1 MITLIL
7 NRFEVKQESISNLIK
22 YDRDSWVQRKWTE
35 KYTVF
40 YKPKDYLTCQKITWS
55 PKNLNTNDLNSVL
68 VCSYLRV
75 ESFSCRISPYLCLRT
90 WRLCPI
96 PFITCHFLVVYTLPI
111 VSLLTKLGKFSQ
123 LLWGNNY
130 LSNSRLLSTCFCVWL
145 PNNSK

>member
-22 YDRDSWVQRKWTE
+22 YDHE
-35 KYTVF
+35 
-40 YKPKDYLTCQKITWS
+40 YKGNELKSIQFSTNLKDYLICQKITWS

-68 VCSYLRV
+68 VCSYLWV
-75 ESFSCRISPYLCLRT
+75 VSFSCRISPYLCLRT

-130 LSNSRLLSTCFCVWL
+130 LSTHGCLACIFVSHCLTTPSN
-145 PNNSK
+145 